1 MIFKLLKASTSTNI
15 FIVLQNER
23 LHEATERPP
32 AESPAPIA
40 INGNGRRKEGL
51 DYL

>member
-1 MIFKLLKASTSTNI
+1 MIFKLSNTSTSTII
-15 FIVLQNER
+15 FIVPQNKR
-23 LHEATERPP
+23 LHKATERPP